1 MKKPGHQQ
9 SVRPG
14 PELKPLLNSSIKN
27 QWIYGLVIVLF
38 TLVLYG
44 NTVRNKYAVDD
55 HLVTYPNEQ
64 IAQGIKAIPEILTT
78 RYAKEEQL
86 TYGYRP
92 LVKITY
98 AIEYEIWGFKPGRSH
113 AINALIYAFTGLL
126 LFRLL
131 RKLLKD
137 YHPLFAILVTL
148 LFIAHPVHTEVVASL
163 KNRDELLGF
172 FFNVVTMILLF
183 RFVET
188 RKIRF
193 ILLCA
198 LTFVL
203 VLLSKPTAAIFF
215 IIYPLALYFFTDV
228 KTRPLVYSAIAFF
241 GLVLLFL
248 VFTRFVLPENVRP
261 VQYYENPL
269 FFEKNLWLRAGT
281 GFYIL
286 LYYLRLLLFPHPL
299 RFYYGYDMIP
309 VVNLANGWVILS
321 ILIHAALLAYAI
333 YKFREKHI
341 LSFAIFYYLL
351 MMAMYSNFV
360 LPSPGI
366 IAERYLYVSSLAF
379 SLVAV
384 YFIFKLYHTS
394 PFRFNPSKGS
404 LAGILIT
411 CMILLVPYSVYTFN
425 RNKDWKNYM
434 TLYERDLPRL
444 ERSVK
449 ANVLYA
455 SLLTSEVS
463 ETMDMEKQTRWIG
476 LIKKHYDQALKIYP
490 DNFEVLN
497 NYGSFYAYTLGDLP
511 TAIPYFDKAIQLEP
525 RRPEPYYNLGYTYK
539 ILGDT
544 ARAISNYRMA
554 NQLMPSSV
562 AIKSDLAN
570 LYYAS
575 DSVIQAIQMNREVIE
590 IDSGTAIP
598 YINLG
603 NYMAGLG
610 DTARAIPYWEKAVS
624 IQPEYRLCMKISWYY
639 LQQMD
644 SARTWQY
651 YNMAQKVKPRMT
663 RGEEK
668 R

>member
-1 MKKPGHQQ
+1 MKKPGRQKAGK
-9 SVRPG
+9 SAADC
-14 PELKPLLNSSIKN
+14 KPHMSNGLKN
-27 QWIYGLVIVLF
+27 QWIYGLVIFLF
-38 TLVLYG
+38 TLFLYG

-55 HLVTYPNEQ
+55 HLVSYPNEQ
-64 IAQGIKAIPEILTT
+64 IAQGVKAIPGILTT

-92 LVKITY
+92 LVKILY
-98 AIEYEIWGFKPGRSH
+98 AVEYEIWGFKPGRSH

-131 RKLLKD
+131 KKLLKN
-137 YHPLFAILVTL
+137 YPPLFAFLFTL
-148 LFIAHPVHTEVVASL
+148 LFMAHPIHTEVVASL

-172 FFNVVTMILLF
+172 FFNLVTLILLL

-188 RKIRF
+188 RKKQF
-193 ILLCA
+193 IVLSA

-215 IIYPLALYFFTDV
+215 IIYPLTLYFFTDV
-228 KTRPLVYSAIAFF
+228 KTRPLVYSAISFF

-248 VFTRFVLPENVRP
+248 VFTRFILPENVRP

-269 FFEKNLWLRAGT
+269 YFEKNIWLRIGT

-286 LYYLRLLLFPHPL
+286 IYYLRLLVFPHPL

-321 ILIHAALLAYAI
+321 ILIHAGMLVYAI

-341 LSFAIFYYLL
+341 LSFAIFYYLF
-351 MMAMYSNFV
+351 MMAMYSNIV

-366 IAERYLYVSSLAF
+366 IADRYLYVSSLAF
-379 SLVAV
+379 CLVVV
-384 YFIFKLYHTS
+384 YFIFRVYRVS
-394 PFRFNPSKGS
+394 PLKFSPSNVS
-404 LAGILIT
+404 LAGIVIT
-411 CMILLVPYSVYTFN
+411 CLIILIPYSVHTMK
-425 RNKDWKNYM
+425 RNKEWKNHM
-434 TLYERDLPRL
+434 TLYESDLPKL

-463 ETMDMEKQTRWIG
+463 ETMDMEQQARWIG
-476 LIKKHYDQALKIYP
+476 LIKKHYEQALDIYP

-497 NYGSFYAYTLGDLP
+497 NYGSFYAYTLGELT
-511 TAIPYFDKAIQLEP
+511 TALPYFEKAIRLEP
-525 RRPEPYYNLGYTYK
+525 GRPEAYYNLGYSYK
-539 ILGDT
+539 LLGDT

-554 NQLMPSSV
+554 NRLMPTSV

-575 DSVIQAIQMNREVIE
+575 DSLTQAIQLNREAIK
-590 IDSGTAIP
+590 IDSATAVP

-624 IQPEYRLCMKISWYY
+624 IQPEYRLCMRISWYY

-651 YNMAQKVKPRMT
+651 YNMAQKVKPRMS
-663 RGEEK
+663 RSEEK